1 MHYCILQSEFEMNS
15 TNQMKKLRKA
25 RLLKSSRKEKILME
39 VLWKIENT
47 LEDIKRNTESQPP
60 PPQPAAERPTNAQQ
74 RKSPKPSGIARFEW
88 PEEVD
93 DDPIKPKWYR
103 DIWAITAFVFLLA
116 LIPPTIV
123 SALIGF
129 MPQDWASRKL
139 IYAVVHA
146 IGCGYNAP
154 GMFGVVASIFNIAI
168 GMSLQKGEIRIP
180 DSTFLFRECDL
191 TPSKKRSLWAY
202 ISILVYHAF
211 PKKFYEKV
219 FQLNYKQLLE
229 DLNQGQFLTNEE
241 IDTLINIDIKR
252 HKGKVHDWIHSLFRK
267 NIPDERKFSKFKEEL
282 DGFQKKF
289 FTPNKINQKL
299 LIPIAK
305 CILIITS
312 ICSVNDFTESGSTYD
327 ITRQFPVVNIL
338 GLFFLYLSFYIGVYT
353 VDMYDADDLFFNEIR
368 EPNCQIKKKYSP
380 IEKEIVNTYCQV
392 DN

>member
-1 MHYCILQSEFEMNS
+1 MNS
-15 TNQMKKLRKA
+15 VNQMKKLRKA

-39 VLWKIENT
+39 VLCKIENT
-47 LEDIKRNTESQPP
+47 LEDIKRIMESQP
-60 PPQPAAERPTNAQQ
+60 QPAEPTNPQQ
-74 RKSPKPSGIARFEW
+74 RKSTESSWIGPWEW
-88 PEEVD
+88 PDEVD
-93 DDPIKPKWYR
+93 DDPPVKWYR
-103 DIWAITAFVFLLA
+103 NIWGITAFVFLLA
-116 LIPPTIV
+116 LIPPTII

-146 IGCGYNAP
+146 IGCGINAP
-154 GMFGVVASIFNIAI
+154 GMFGLLASIFNIAI
-168 GMSLQKGEIRIP
+168 GMRLQKGDIRIP
-180 DSTFLFRECDL
+180 DSTFLFRECNL
-191 TPSKKRSLWAY
+191 PISKKRSLWGY
-202 ISILVYHAF
+202 ICILVYHAF

-219 FQLNYKQLLE
+219 FQQNYKQLLK
-229 DLNQGQFLTNEE
+229 DLNHEQIFLSNEE
-241 IDTLINIDIKR
+241 INTLVKIDIKR
-252 HKGKVHDWIHSLFRK
+252 HKRQVLEWIHALLKK
-267 NIPDERKFSKFKEEL
+267 NTPDESKFSKFKEEL

-289 FTPNKINQKL
+289 FQPNRINEKL

-305 CILIITS
+305 CILVITS

-380 IEKEIVNTYCQV
+380 IEKEIVSTYCQV